1 MANDKTGDDNSGDFD
16 NSWWNRIHWRSSVR
30 CFLGRHVGSCWTII
44 AVAIVMT
51 IIVLASCQRTVVE
64 LEYIRCIETR
74 TITSITSGDIIIQ
87 APTDAGVVICP
98 DNISS
103 R

>member
-1 MANDKTGDDNSGDFD
+1 MADDKTGDDNSRDFD

-30 CFLGRHVGSCWTII
+30 RFLGRHVGSCWTII
-44 AVAIVMT
+44 GIAIVMT

-64 LEYIRCIETR
+64 PEYIRCIETR
-74 TITSITSGDIIIQ
+74 TITSIISGETIIQ
-87 APTDAGVVICP
+87 VPNNVGVVICP

-103 R
+103 Q